1 MSRALLSRIE
11 RLEARK
17 AKQGPREIGI
27 IVERFPNRCELIDGV
42 YHIRPYFTEETYAE
56 FARNQQSRLLAELA
70 VFAEQLDEGEDCD
83 AQAESLP
90 IVGNDCRAPLKP
102 GQKSPKFIF
111 ETDKAGNEWQTEVA
125 TGIRIKV

>member
-1 MSRALLSRIE
+1 MSRLASRIAK
-11 RLEARK
+11 LEARK
-17 AKQGPREIGI
+17 AKAVSREICVIGM
-27 IVERFPNRCELIDGV
+27 RFPDRFEEDENGV
-42 YHIRPYFTEETYAE
+42 WRRKPYFTEETYAE
-56 FARNQQSRLLAELA
+56 FAREQQSRLLAELA
-70 VFAEQLDEGEDCD
+70 VFAEQLDE
-83 AQAESLP
+83 AESLP